1 MSMPLAIYEGAAGFG
16 GGYET
21 AYDGPA
27 IGADTVS
34 APPGGRPP
42 SAPLTSPDVQVPT
55 YQPEGIGIKH
65 VLVAAAVLVGGYYA
79 YKHLTKSDEELAAN
93 DDDDGDDYESN
104 SSKSFMKP
112 IHRNGSDDDDEEDDD
127 EEDDDEED
135 DDEDDEDEDEDFAMN
150 AKPEDSLTPNASN
163 LFAAH
168 RNKTQALLARIEKF
182 KAENGA

>member
-1 MSMPLAIYEGAAGFG
+1 MALTIYEGAAGFG

-27 IGADTVS
+27 IGADMMS

-55 YQPEGIGIKH
+55 YQTEGIGIKH
-65 VLVAAAVLVGGYYA
+65 VLVAAAVLVGGWYA
-79 YKHLTKSDEELAAN
+79 YKHITKSDEELAAN

-104 SSKSFMKP
+104 SSKSFMAP
-112 IHRNGSDDDDEEDDD
+112 IRRNGSDDDEDDDDD
-127 EEDDDEED
+127 EEDEEDEE
-135 DDEDDEDEDEDFAMN
+135 DEDEDDDDDDFAMN
-150 AKPEDSLTPNASN
+150 AKPESSLTPNASSIFTN
-163 LFAAH
+163 H
-168 RNKTQALLARIEKF
+168 KNKTAALLARIEKF

>member
-1 MSMPLAIYEGAAGFG
+1 MALTIYEGAAGFG

-27 IGADTVS
+27 IGADMVS

-55 YQPEGIGIKH
+55 YQTEGIGIKH

-93 DDDDGDDYESN
+93 DDDDGEEYESN
-104 SSKSFMKP
+104 SSKSFMEP
-112 IHRNGSDDDDEEDDD
+112 IRRNGSDDDEEDEEEDDD
-127 EEDDDEED
+127 E
-135 DDEDDEDEDEDFAMN
+135 DEDEDEDFAMN
-150 AKPEDSLTPNASN
+150 AKSETSLTPNASKI
-163 LFAAH
+163 FSAH
-168 RNKTQALLARIEKF
+168 RSKTAALLARIEKF
-182 KAENGA
+182 KVENGA

>member
-1 MSMPLAIYEGAAGFG
+1 MALTIYEGAAGFG

-27 IGADTVS
+27 IGADMVS

-65 VLVAAAVLVGGYYA
+65 VLVAAAVLVGGWYA
-79 YKHLTKSDEELAAN
+79 YKHITKSDEELAAN
-93 DDDDGDDYESN
+93 DDDDGEDYESN
-104 SSKSFMKP
+104 SSRSFMAP
-112 IHRNGSDDDDEEDDD
+112 IRRNGSDDDD
-127 EEDDDEED
+127 
-135 DDEDDEDEDEDFAMN
+135 DDEDEDEEDEEDEEDDEDDDDFAMN
-150 AKPEDSLTPNASN
+150 AKPESSLTPNASSIFTN
-163 LFAAH
+163 H
-168 RNKTQALLARIEKF
+168 KNKTAALLARIEKF